1 MKDEKDVALLQDFA
15 SYKRNKNH
23 ALVDKSHFIPKLLPR
38 ERVVLL
44 RPRRFGKSLTL
55 SMLSYFFYGATDLF
69 RDMALFNMKF
79 KEGKFCWCPSDPKM
93 HNFPPRP
100 VIHLDFSEF
109 VVPDAASFQNMLIAR
124 LHAIGTEEGA
134 GKLDGSTAAEV
145 LSSLVRKLASQRLN
159 QWGKVVL
166 LIDEYDGPL
175 NRLVS
180 SKENFNAI
188 TAVYKA
194 FFSQVKTLDKF
205 IDFALVTG
213 ITSYGLA
220 GLYSGANNFVDA
232 TFDSRF
238 NSICGFTK
246 QEMVQLICEVRGT
259 PPSESMLKALEAKYN
274 GYSWLTEDD
283 DVNGS
288 RETVYNPFLI
298 GRYCSTGLL
307 NSFWVASSSESLMT
321 AFPVVASVQF
331 PINVSFSSLT
341 NPRLSPIDM
350 SRDADDEEVGRFL
363 LEAGYVTI
371 KSAKNATLLLDHPNQ
386 EVRDFIKSDFLKTF
400 FKASTGT
407 AKFLDAKNKI
417 LGGNGDVTALISY
430 FNDGIES
437 LSYLHANILQ
447 KESTWVFAIR
457 QLLWSMDAEFGVEI
471 CNLNGRSDL
480 LLFIGDTQ
488 YVLEFKAVEA
498 NGDDAK
504 LQKVALGA
512 LNQVEDK
519 KYSVNDLA
527 RNKKD
532 TIKQTVKIALV
543 VDTHSSKRKF
553 ALMLSKTQDG
563 SLITT
568 RFT

>member
-15 SYKRNKNH
+15 LYKRNKNH
-23 ALVDKSHFIPKLLPR
+23 VLVDKSHFIPKLLPR

-69 RDMALFNMKF
+69 RDTALFNMKL
-79 KEGKFCWCPSDPKM
+79 KQGKFCWCPSDPKM

-100 VIHLDFSEF
+100 VIHLDFSGF
-109 VVPDAASFQNMLIAR
+109 VAPDAASFQNNLIAR
-124 LHAIGTEEGA
+124 LHAIGVEEGA
-134 GKLDGSTAAEV
+134 GKLDGSTAADV
-145 LSSLVRKLASQRLN
+145 LSSLVRQLASQRLN
-159 QWGKVVL
+159 HWGKVVI
-166 LIDEYDGPL
+166 LIDEYDNPL
-175 NRLVS
+175 NHVAS

-188 TAVYKA
+188 TAVYKT
-194 FFSQVKTLDKF
+194 FFTQVKILDKF
-205 IDFALVTG
+205 IDFAFVTG

-220 GLYSGANNFVDA
+220 GVYSGANNFVDA
-232 TFDSRF
+232 TFDSKF
-238 NSICGFTK
+238 NSICGFTE
-246 QEMVQLICEVRGT
+246 QETVQLICEARGT
-259 PPSESMLKALEAKYN
+259 PPSESILKALEAKYN
-274 GYSWLTEDD
+274 GYSWRTEDD
-283 DVNGS
+283 DVNGL

-298 GRYCSTGLL
+298 GRYCCTGEL
-307 NSFWVASSSESLMT
+307 NSFWVATSSESLMT

-341 NPRLSPIDM
+341 NPRLSPINL
-350 SRDADDEEVGRFL
+350 SRDSDDEEVGRFL

-386 EVRDFIKSDFLKTF
+386 EIRDFIKSDFLNTF

-407 AKFLDAKNKI
+407 TKFLDAQNKI
-417 LGGNGDVTALISY
+417 LSGNGDVVALISY

-437 LSYLHANILQ
+437 FSYHHAQILQ

-457 QLLWSMDAEFGVEI
+457 KLLWSMGAEFGVEI

-480 LLFIGDTQ
+480 ILFIGDTQ

-498 NGDDAK
+498 NGDDTK
-504 LQKVALGA
+504 LHRVAVEA
-512 LNQVEDK
+512 LNQVEVK
-519 KYSVNDLA
+519 KYSMNDLA

-543 VDTHSSKRKF
+543 VDTHSSKRQF
-553 ALMLSKTQDG
+553 ALMMSKTQAG
-563 SLITT
+563 VFESK